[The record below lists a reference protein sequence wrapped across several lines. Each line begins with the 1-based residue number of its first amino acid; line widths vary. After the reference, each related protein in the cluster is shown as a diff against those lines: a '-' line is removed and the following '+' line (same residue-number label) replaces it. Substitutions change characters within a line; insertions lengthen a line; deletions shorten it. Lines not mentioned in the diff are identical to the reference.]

1 MVRRRPERPAV
12 GQIHDR
18 LVVQDDVEADGRER
32 AAGVRQGF
40 GVLPDRRDEQE
51 VDVVRVAVA
60 EAGQL
65 DVDVGDRTLE
75 PRDDAGRG
83 IRLPGASKA
92 AYESL
97 PESDSAAAD
106 DDGHTEVP
114 RTPCAGLRALADDP
128 PDEPEA

>member
-40 GVLPDRRDEQE
+40 GVLPGRRDEQE

-83 IRLPGASKA
+83 IRLPGARR
-92 AYESL
+92 

-106 DDGHTEVP
+106 DDGHPEVP
-114 RTPCAGLRALADDP
+114 RTPGAGLRALADDP